1 MKKEMDCIMNY
12 GILAKSVL
20 VPVVERSL
28 VGIFA
33 TRNSKEIYDK
43 LKKPAF
49 APPSWTF
56 PIAWTSLYTIMG
68 LLTLITL
75 TAFEFYKI
83 DRISGLAMIPYIAW
97 VTLLFR
103 LNFSIFRNY

>member
-12 GILAKSVL
+12 GKLAKSVL

-28 VGIFA
+28 FA

-56 PIAWTSLYTIMG
+56 PIAWTSLYTNMG

-75 TAFEFYKI
+75 TAFEFCKI

-103 LNFSIFRNY
+103 

>member
-1 MKKEMDCIMNY
+1 MDY
-12 GILAKSVL
+12 GKLAKSVL
-20 VPVVERSL
+20 VPVVGGSL

-56 PIAWTSLYTIMG
+56 PVAWTSLYTIMG
-68 LLTLITL
+68 IAKYRIASKEKESKFAELLYDTQL
-75 TAFEFYKI
+75 
-83 DRISGLAMIPYIAW
+83 G
-97 VTLLFR
+97 
-103 LNFSIFRNY
+103 LNFLWSFLFFKWACAE

>member
-1 MKKEMDCIMNY
+1 MYWYLSSRFICGDIRHKEFKK
-12 GILAKSVL
+12 
-20 VPVVERSL
+20 
-28 VGIFA
+28 
-33 TRNSKEIYDK
+33 IYDK

-56 PIAWTSLYTIMG
+56 PVASTSLYTIMG

-83 DRISGLAMIPYIAW
+83 DRTSGLAMIPYIAW

-103 LNFSIFRNY
+103 LNCSIFRNY

>member
-1 MKKEMDCIMNY
+1 MDCIMNY
-12 GILAKSVL
+12 GKLAKSVL

-28 VGIFA
+28 FA

-56 PIAWTSLYTIMG
+56 PVAWTSLYTIMG

-83 DRISGLAMIPYIAW
+83 DRTSGLAIDRTFP
-97 VTLLFR
+97 
-103 LNFSIFRNY
+103 FSETINHKKERPFY

>member
-1 MKKEMDCIMNY
+1 MKKEEDCIMNY
-12 GILAKSVL
+12 GKLAKSVL

-28 VGIFA
+28 FA

-43 LKKPAF
+43 FKKPAF

-83 DRISGLAMIPYIAW
+83 DRTSGLAMVPYIAW

-103 LNFSIFRNY
+103 LNFSIFRNN

>member
-1 MKKEMDCIMNY
+1 MNY
-12 GILAKSVL
+12 GKLAKSVL
-20 VPVVERSL
+20 VPVVGGSF

-56 PIAWTSLYTIMG
+56 P
-68 LLTLITL
+68 LLGP
-75 TAFEFYKI
+75 AFI
-83 DRISGLAMIPYIAW
+83 
-97 VTLLFR
+97 R
-103 LNFSIFRNY
+103 LWDC